1 MDVKI
6 KNGDILTDA
15 AGNPL
20 YTEDG
25 IEDIC
30 QQVLICITAQK
41 GGFVDNKELG
51 IHRGFD
57 VSTPR
62 GIKCLESQLRRAV
75 ADIEGAEI
83 FVKGTEELED
93 GRKKVQINLQ
103 YDSQIKVLEVIL

>member
-20 YTEDG
+20 HTDGG

-30 QQVLICITAQK
+30 QQVLICITAEK
-41 GGFVDNKELG
+41 GGFIYNKELG
-51 IHRGFD
+51 IHRGVD
-57 VSTPR
+57 VTTPR

-83 FVKGTEELED
+83 FVKDAEKLAD
-93 GRKKVQINLQ
+93 GEIKVQIKLQ